1 MFMDTN
7 SIAANH
13 IVQLC
18 RLICTFSPHIIDLN
32 FLRGRFAVRRT
43 VRALQKRSTVTYLS
57 TDELIYNVVQ
67 NLSENACCVGG

>member
-1 MFMDTN
+1 MVYT
-7 SIAANH
+7 
-13 IVQLC
+13 
-18 RLICTFSPHIIDLN
+18 IIYLFAPFGTPYINDLS

-57 TDELIYNVVQ
+57 TNESIYNVVQ